1 MNKAVKV
8 IIIIVSSIVSL
19 AVILMI
25 VFAILLNNFFSKLQ
39 EDKVSLTSPIVQLFI
54 SDDKK
59 VELICKK
66 TISTIKTEDTKKI
79 TELFSKKLI
88 ENENIE
94 EMVNY
99 LKNIAKENIL
109 NYTCRLNGVSD
120 HFDSGNQRKTYRFSC
135 NVVTEMQEYVM
146 SFEYDYKNEFDNSTL
161 GINSLSIFVN
171 REEKI
176 KVDME

>member
-8 IIIIVSSIVSL
+8 IIIVVSSIVSL

-66 TISTIKTEDTKKI
+66 TMLIHSFIKFI
-79 TELFSKKLI
+79 
-88 ENENIE
+88 
-94 EMVNY
+94 Y
-99 LKNIAKENIL
+99 
-109 NYTCRLNGVSD
+109 
-120 HFDSGNQRKTYRFSC
+120 
-135 NVVTEMQEYVM
+135 
-146 SFEYDYKNEFDNSTL
+146 
-161 GINSLSIFVN
+161 IFIFFPI
-171 REEKI
+171 R
-176 KVDME
+176 

>member
-66 TISTIKTEDTKKI
+66 
-79 TELFSKKLI
+79 L
-88 ENENIE
+88 
-94 EMVNY
+94 
-99 LKNIAKENIL
+99 
-109 NYTCRLNGVSD
+109 
-120 HFDSGNQRKTYRFSC
+120 
-135 NVVTEMQEYVM
+135 
-146 SFEYDYKNEFDNSTL
+146 
-161 GINSLSIFVN
+161 
-171 REEKI
+171 
-176 KVDME
+176 